1 MPANREGGPA
11 MRPRFQQPAR
21 PRRAIATFS
30 SYEEAERAV
39 DYLSDH
45 GFPVERS
52 AIVGRDLEYVE
63 QVTGRMTYAR
73 AALAGALSGA
83 MIGFLIGWLF
93 GVFNWFNPVVSSFWL
108 AIDGLWFG
116 ALVGALMGL
125 VVHALSGGRRD
136 FSTIAGM
143 RANRY
148 EVVVDESV
156 ADEATRLLGELAPSG
171 DAAEGRPAA
180 DQRETALPRRSQE
193 GPRTP
198 WSPRASRANE
208 SAFARRAVAG

>member
-30 SYEEAERAV
+30 SYQEAERAV

-45 GFPVERS
+45 GFPVERT

-73 AALAGALSGA
+73 AALAGALNGA
-83 MIGFLIGWLF
+83 LIGFLIGWLF

-125 VVHALSGGRRD
+125 VAHALSGGPGHLSPGGGVR
-136 FSTIAGM
+136 G
-143 RANRY
+143 N
-148 EVVVDESV
+148 
-156 ADEATRLLGELAPSG
+156 PH
-171 DAAEGRPAA
+171 EGGGR
-180 DQRETALPRRSQE
+180 
-193 GPRTP
+193 
-198 WSPRASRANE
+198 
-208 SAFARRAVAG
+208 

>member
-1 MPANREGGPA
+1 MPANREGGHA

-45 GFPVERS
+45 GFPVERT

-63 QVTGRMTYAR
+63 QVTGRMTNGR
-73 AALAGALSGA
+73 AALAGALNGA
-83 MIGFLIGWLF
+83 VIGFLIGWLF
-93 GVFNWFNPVVSSFWL
+93 GIFNWYDPVVSSFWL

-116 ALVGALMGL
+116 ALAGALMGL
-125 VVHALSGGRRD
+125 IVHALSGGRRD
-136 FSTIAGM
+136 FSATGGM

-148 EVVVDESV
+148 EVVVEESV
-156 ADEATRLLGELAPSG
+156 ADEAAHLLGELAPSG
-171 DAAEGRPAA
+171 DAADGRPAG
-180 DQRETALPRRSQE
+180 DHQPEGALPPRSRE
-193 GPRTP
+193 
-198 WSPRASRANE
+198 
-208 SAFARRAVAG
+208 

>member
-1 MPANREGGPA
+1 
-11 MRPRFQQPAR
+11 MRPRFQQPER

-52 AIVGRDLEYVE
+52 AIIGRDLEYVE

-83 MIGFLIGWLF
+83 VIGFLIGWLF
-93 GVFNWFNPVVSSFWL
+93 GVFNWFNPIVSSFWL

-116 ALVGALMGL
+116 ALLGAVMGL
-125 VVHALSGGRRD
+125 VGYALSGGRRD
-136 FSTIAGM
+136 FSAIGRM

-148 EVVVDESV
+148 EVVVEESV
-156 ADEATRLLGELAPSG
+156 ADEAARLLGELTPSG
-171 DAAEGRPAA
+171 DAAQVRPTG
-180 DQRETALPRRSQE
+180 DEPEVSLPRRSQE
-193 GPRTP
+193 
-198 WSPRASRANE
+198 
-208 SAFARRAVAG
+208 

>member
-1 MPANREGGPA
+1 
-11 MRPRFQQPAR
+11 MRPRFQQPER
-21 PRRAIATFS
+21 PRRAIATFR

-52 AIVGRDLEYVE
+52 AIIGRDLEYVE

-108 AIDGLWFG
+108 VIDGLWFG
-116 ALVGALMGL
+116 ALVGALLGL
-125 VVHALSGGRRD
+125 VAHALSGGRRD
-136 FSTIAGM
+136 FSAIGGM

-148 EVVVDESV
+148 EVVVEESV
-156 ADEATRLLGELAPSG
+156 ADEAARLLGELTPSG
-171 DAAEGRPAA
+171 DAAEVRPAG
-180 DQRETALPRRSQE
+180 DQPEISLPHRSLE
-193 GPRTP
+193 
-198 WSPRASRANE
+198 
-208 SAFARRAVAG
+208 

>member
-1 MPANREGGPA
+1 
-11 MRPRFQQPAR
+11 MRPQFQQPQR
-21 PRRAIATFS
+21 PSRAIATFS
-30 SYEEAERAV
+30 SYDEAERAV
-39 DYLSDH
+39 DYLADH

-73 AALAGALSGA
+73 AALGGLLSGA
-83 MIGFLIGWLF
+83 VIGFLIGWLF

-125 VVHALSGGRRD
+125 VTHALSGGRRD
-136 FSTIAGM
+136 FSAVGGM

-148 EVVVDESV
+148 EVVVEEPV
-156 ADEATRLLGELAPSG
+156 ADEAARLLGELTRSRDGRA
-171 DAAEGRPAA
+171 GRPPG
-180 DQRETALPRRSQE
+180 DQLETTLPRGSQ
-193 GPRTP
+193 G
-198 WSPRASRANE
+198 
-208 SAFARRAVAG
+208 

>member
-1 MPANREGGPA
+1 

-21 PRRAIATFS
+21 PRQAIATFS
-30 SYEEAERAV
+30 SYAEAERAV

-45 GFPVERS
+45 GFPVERT

-73 AALAGALSGA
+73 AALNGALSGA

-136 FSTIAGM
+136 VSAVGSM

-148 EVVVDESV
+148 EVVVEESV
-156 ADEATRLLGELAPSG
+156 ADEAARLLDELAPSG
-171 DAAEGRPAA
+171 DAANGRPAG
-180 DQRETALPRRSQE
+180 DQPETALPRRSDD
-193 GPRTP
+193 
-198 WSPRASRANE
+198 
-208 SAFARRAVAG
+208 

>member
-1 MPANREGGPA
+1 
-11 MRPRFQQPAR
+11 MRPRFQQPER
-21 PRRAIATFS
+21 PRRAIATFRN
-30 SYEEAERAV
+30 YEQAERAV

-73 AALAGALSGA
+73 AALAGALNGA
-83 MIGFLIGWLF
+83 VIGFLIGWLF

-108 AIDGLWFG
+108 VIDGLWFG

-125 VVHALSGGRRD
+125 VVHALSRGRHD
-136 FSTIAGM
+136 FSAVGGM

-148 EVVVDESV
+148 EVVVEESV
-156 ADEATRLLGELAPSG
+156 ADEAARLLGELTPSGG
-171 DAAEGRPAA
+171 DAAGGGPAG
-180 DQRETALPRRSQE
+180 DQPESALPRRSQE
-193 GPRTP
+193 
-198 WSPRASRANE
+198 
-208 SAFARRAVAG
+208 

>member
-1 MPANREGGPA
+1 MG
-11 MRPRFQQPAR
+11 PRFRQTER

-30 SYEEAERAV
+30 SYAEAERAV

-63 QVTGRMTYAR
+63 QVTGRMTNGR
-73 AALAGALSGA
+73 AALAGALNGA
-83 MIGFLIGWLF
+83 LIGFLIGWLF

-136 FSTIAGM
+136 FSAIGGM

-148 EVVVDESV
+148 EVVVEESV

-171 DAAEGRPAA
+171 DAADGRPAV
-180 DQRETALPRRSQE
+180 DEPETALPRRSQE
-193 GPRTP
+193 
-198 WSPRASRANE
+198 
-208 SAFARRAVAG
+208 